1 MKNVLKK
8 PLAEFTAQLITPQQ
22 QCLVKGGDDFI
33 GATDIVEG

>member
-8 PLAEFTAQLITPQQ
+8 SVTEFTAQQILPEQ
-22 QCLVKGGDDFI
+22 QCLIKGGYDFI